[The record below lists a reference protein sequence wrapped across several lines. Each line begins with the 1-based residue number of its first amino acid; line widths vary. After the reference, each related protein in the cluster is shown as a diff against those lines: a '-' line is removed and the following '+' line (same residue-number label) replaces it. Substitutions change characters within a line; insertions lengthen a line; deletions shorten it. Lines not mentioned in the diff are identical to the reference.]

1 MHSATFVEVL
11 WHLAGVSAAVGAA
24 LFHGRTLSILL
35 AALHASR
42 RKAAGLLRRRAV
54 ALFHSLHRLQ
64 ELTAGETLVVFL
76 GKERLRRGEAG
87 AGGGK
92 GKIYVRR
99 LFWTN
104 LASFKQTPL

>member
-1 MHSATFVEVL
+1 MHLATFVEVL
-11 WHLAGVSAAVGAA
+11 WHLAGVAAAVGAA

-64 ELTAGETLVVFL
+64 ELTAGETLVVLL
-76 GKERLRRGEAG
+76 GKERLRRGRAG
-87 AGGGK
+87 K
-92 GKIYVRR
+92 RKNIC
-99 LFWTN
+99 
-104 LASFKQTPL
+104 QTTFLDQPGQLQTDTSVS